1 MKIYYFKNGKFMQM
15 DADDETLIIK
25 GMIKYD
31 PKYGAITFRIGYYS
45 DKPLFSMKARAKDK
59 FKFYPFTVR
68 YLGGET
74 FNKTS
79 WVLEGFE
86 TFENTLDDDA
96 KASWKYFKERNF
108 DFWLDRFCKPSFL
121 LLYPGYNH
129 LGHTLY
135 YSNVELGQYG
145 MLSNCAIHIFG
156 NSTIKAAFLDNV
168 ILYAHDKLD
177 IQ

>member
-1 MKIYYFKNGKFMQM
+1 MEIYYFKNEKFMKM
-15 DADDETLIIK
+15 EVDDENLVIK
-25 GMIKYD
+25 SMLKID
-31 PKYGAITFRIGYYS
+31 PKYGSTTFRIGYYS

-59 FKFYPFTVR
+59 FKFYPFTVT

-74 FNKTS
+74 FNKSS
-79 WVLEGFE
+79 WRLDGLEQFE
-86 TFENTLDDDA
+86 STLDEDA
-96 KASWKYFKERNF
+96 KSAWIYFRDRSI
-108 DFWLDRFCKPSFL
+108 DFWIDRFCKPSFL

-145 MLSNCAIHIFG
+145 MLSNCAIHLFG
-156 NSTIKAAFLDNV
+156 NNTAKPAFLDNV
-168 ILYAHDKLD
+168 ILYVHGKLD